1 MPCNA
6 LHWSRQNYPP
16 SKQQLSS
23 KNILWAPTPRR
34 DPCTAIDVCRATA
47 AHSAL
52 ISTFMIVQAMSKR
65 VQIAFAIAS
74 VYILWG
80 STFVAIRYVAQMLH
94 PAFISGLRYV
104 IASAISMTYL
114 LLRRRSIRLSRREWW
129 QVTLLG
135 LVMFTINTILLNY
148 GSKVLSA
155 GFTALFISSIPL
167 FIAVLEAALP
177 GGTSMN
183 RMGWAGTFT
192 GFMGLALLTS
202 HSIRGQSLTSANA
215 LACAAL
221 IIAAIAWAVGSVL
234 SQRMEIKASPLVS
247 STWQMLIAGSINMLI
262 GVMCGGLRSSHWT
275 RGAWLATLYLAAFG
289 SLAGYTSY
297 MFLLRNVR
305 LSTVATY
312 AYVNPIVAV
321 LLGWALLHETL
332 HGSEWAGMGI
342 VLVSVAVVIASRPR
356 VAKSTAEQHNV
367 LKLLAIKP

>member
-1 MPCNA
+1 
-6 LHWSRQNYPP
+6 
-16 SKQQLSS
+16 
-23 KNILWAPTPRR
+23 
-34 DPCTAIDVCRATA
+34 
-47 AHSAL
+47 
-52 ISTFMIVQAMSKR
+52 MIVPAMSKR

-80 STFVAIRYVAQMLH
+80 STFVAIRYVAQILH
-94 PAFISGLRYV
+94 PALISGLRYV

-114 LLRRRSIRLSRREWW
+114 LLRRRSIRLSGREWW
-129 QVTLLG
+129 QVALLG
-135 LVMFTINTILLNY
+135 LVMFTINTTLVAY

-155 GFTALFISSIPL
+155 GLTALFIASIPL

-192 GFMGLALLTS
+192 GFAGLALLTS
-202 HSIRGQSLTSANA
+202 RSIRGQSLTSANA

-221 IIAAIAWAVGSVL
+221 IIAALAWAVGSVL
-234 SQRMEIKASPLVS
+234 SQRMEMKASPLVS
-247 STWQMLIAGSINMLI
+247 STWQMLIAGSVNMLI
-262 GVMCGGLRSSHWT
+262 GITCGGLRSSHWT
-275 RGAWLATLYLAAFG
+275 PGAWLATLYLAIFG

-332 HGSEWAGMGI
+332 HGAEWVGMAI
-342 VLVSVAVVIASRPR
+342 VLASVAAVIASRPR
-356 VAKSTAEQHNV
+356 TAKSNAEATPLVPQHDMS
-367 LKLLAIKP
+367 LRMEH

>member
-1 MPCNA
+1 
-6 LHWSRQNYPP
+6 
-16 SKQQLSS
+16 
-23 KNILWAPTPRR
+23 
-34 DPCTAIDVCRATA
+34 
-47 AHSAL
+47 
-52 ISTFMIVQAMSKR
+52 MSKR
-65 VQIAFAIAS
+65 VQMAFAIAS

-114 LLRRRSIRLSRREWW
+114 LLRRHSIRLSRREWW
-129 QVTLLG
+129 QVALLG
-135 LVMFTINTILLNY
+135 LVMFTTNTTLINY

-155 GFTALFISSIPL
+155 GLTALFIASIPI
-167 FIAVLEAALP
+167 FITLLEAALP
-177 GGTSMN
+177 GGSSMN
-183 RMGWAGTFT
+183 KMGWAGTFT
-192 GFMGLALLTS
+192 GFAGLALLTS
-202 HSIRGQSLTSANA
+202 RSIRGQSLSSANA

-221 IIAAIAWAVGSVL
+221 MIAAIAWAVGSVL
-234 SQRMEIKASPLVS
+234 SQRMSMKASPLVS

-262 GVMCGGLRSSHWT
+262 GVICGGLRSSHWT
-275 RGAWLATLYLAAFG
+275 RGAWLATLYLAIFG

-332 HGSEWAGMGI
+332 HGSEWLGMGI
-342 VLVSVAVVIASRPR
+342 VLVSVAVVIASKPR
-356 VAKSTAEQHNV
+356 VAKSAAEQHNG

>member
-1 MPCNA
+1 MHYIGCGKTILLRSNSCQARTGFGLPLTFVTSA
-6 LHWSRQNYPP
+6 LLLRF
-16 SKQQLSS
+16 
-23 KNILWAPTPRR
+23 AARR
-34 DPCTAIDVCRATA
+34 LHGD
-47 AHSAL
+47 AL
-52 ISTFMIVQAMSKR
+52 ISTFMIVHAMSKR

-80 STFVAIRYVAQMLH
+80 STFVAIRYVAQILH

-114 LLRRRSIRLSRREWW
+114 LLRRRSIRLSRCDWW
-129 QVTLLG
+129 QVTLLC
-135 LVMFTINTILLNY
+135 LIMFTINPTLLNY

-155 GFTALFISSIPL
+155 GLTALFISSIPL

-183 RMGWAGTFT
+183 KMGWIGTFT
-192 GFMGLALLTS
+192 GFAGLALLTS
-202 HSIRGQSLTSANA
+202 RSIRGQSLTSQTA

-221 IIAAIAWAVGSVL
+221 IFAAIAWAVGSVL
-234 SQRMEIKASPLVS
+234 SRRMGIKASPLVS
-247 STWQMLIAGSINMLI
+247 GTWQMLIAGSVNMLI

-275 RGAWLATLYLAAFG
+275 RSALLATLYLAVFG

-332 HGSEWAGMGI
+332 HGSEWVGMGI
-342 VLVSVAVVIASRPR
+342 VLVSVAVVIASKPR
-356 VAKSTAEQHNV
+356 VAKSTAEQNNV
-367 LKLLAIKP
+367 LKLLVIKP

>member
-1 MPCNA
+1 
-6 LHWSRQNYPP
+6 
-16 SKQQLSS
+16 
-23 KNILWAPTPRR
+23 
-34 DPCTAIDVCRATA
+34 
-47 AHSAL
+47 
-52 ISTFMIVQAMSKR
+52 MIVLAMSKR

-74 VYILWG
+74 VYFLWG
-80 STFVAIRYVAQMLH
+80 STFVAIRYLAPTLH
-94 PAFISGLRYV
+94 PAFISGLRYL

-114 LLRRRSIRLSRREWW
+114 LLRRRSIRLSGREWW

-155 GFTALFISSIPL
+155 GLTALFISSIPL

-183 RMGWAGTFT
+183 KMGWAGTLT
-192 GFMGLALLTS
+192 GFAGLALLS
-202 HSIRGQSLTSANA
+202 SRSIRGQSLTSANA

-247 STWQMLIAGSINMLI
+247 STWQMLIAGSVNMLI

-275 RGAWLATLYLAAFG
+275 RGAWLATFYLAVFG

-297 MFLLRNVR
+297 MFLLRHVR

-332 HGSEWAGMGI
+332 HGSEWVGMGI

-356 VAKSTAEQHNV
+356 VAKSMADQHNV
-367 LKLLAIKP
+367 LKLIAVKP